1 MQQNQCQN
9 IINTDTYCGK
19 TGAKIMHSLQRH
31 IKHCLAKTNK
41 TPFLDKNG
49 VLTSS
54 TIARSNFADPDNVN
68 TTVGVDK
75 DGKRDITIAQGDKPI
90 TKYTVCFDI
99 FTIMF
104 FNIPNP
110 KGFIV

>member
-1 MQQNQCQN
+1 VAKQERRLCIVCRDTSN
-9 IINTDTYCGK
+9 IVWRRPTKLPSY
-19 TGAKIMHSLQRH
+19 
-31 IKHCLAKTNK
+31 
-41 TPFLDKNG
+41 DKNG

>member
-1 MQQNQCQN
+1 VAKQERRLCIVCRDTSN
-9 IINTDTYCGK
+9 IVWRRPTKLPSY
-19 TGAKIMHSLQRH
+19 
-31 IKHCLAKTNK
+31 
-41 TPFLDKNG
+41 DKNG
-49 VLTSS
+49 LLTSS

-68 TTVGVDK
+68 AAVGVDK